1 MSKQLNDYYV
11 HMEEVRK
18 DISITYSRDYT
29 YLNFVNAN
37 MNF

>member
-29 YLNFVNAN
+29 SI
-37 MNF
+37 